1 VRTVAERLAGE
12 AAVIQINT
20 EENQAL
26 AARFAVR
33 GIPAIILLKGGKMTA
48 QLAGAQSVEAILAWF
63 HRQK

>member
-33 GIPAIILLKGGKMTA
+33 GIPVIILLKGGKMTA